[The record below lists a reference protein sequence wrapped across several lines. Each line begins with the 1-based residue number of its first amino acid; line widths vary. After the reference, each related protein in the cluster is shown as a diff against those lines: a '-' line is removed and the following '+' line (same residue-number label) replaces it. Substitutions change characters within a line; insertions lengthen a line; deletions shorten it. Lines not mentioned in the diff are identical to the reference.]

1 MRILI
6 AALVS
11 LTAVTAGA
19 AQRPVP
25 SHRTPAPVHTAVR
38 EVARVNGVALTSD
51 RLDSAV
57 SALVPMESF
66 HRNVSPEKM
75 TALRQKALG
84 QLVDDELEYQDGVRL
99 GIGVTPTELN
109 AGVRDAARRYG
120 GLQGFETA
128 LRQTGA
134 TLAAARREIRRSIT
148 IRKTVS
154 RVVTEKCQVSQGEAS
169 SFFTA
174 NPDRFVEPEQLHV
187 FAITIGVDPSST
199 ASQWAA
205 AKTRAEDV
213 RQQLTAGASFDELA
227 RKYSTDPS
235 KASGGDMGFV
245 HRGSLSDKFEQIASA
260 LAPGRTSDVVETLY
274 GYHIVRVTET
284 RAPQKRTFAE
294 IGASLQRD
302 LIATRCAETR
312 DAWLTRLRSA
322 ATIVLSE

>member
-1 MRILI
+1 
-6 AALVS
+6 
-11 LTAVTAGA
+11 
-19 AQRPVP
+19 
-25 SHRTPAPVHTAVR
+25 
-38 EVARVNGVALTSD
+38 
-51 RLDSAV
+51 
-57 SALVPMESF
+57 
-66 HRNVSPEKM
+66 
-75 TALRQKALG
+75 
-84 QLVDDELEYQDGVRL
+84 
-99 GIGVTPTELN
+99 
-109 AGVRDAARRYG
+109 
-120 GLQGFETA
+120 
-128 LRQTGA
+128 
-134 TLAAARREIRRSIT
+134 
-148 IRKTVS
+148 
-154 RVVTEKCQVSQGEAS
+154 VTEKCQVSQGEAS

-174 NPDRFVEPEQLHV
+174 NPERFVEPEQLHI

-205 AKTRAEDV
+205 SKTRAEDV

-260 LAPGRTSDVVETLY
+260 TAPGRTSDVVETLY

-284 RAPQKRTFAE
+284 RPPQKRTFAD

-302 LIATRCAETR
+302 LTATRCAETR